1 MPGSGPRS
9 PHENGDH
16 IRVLSFA
23 GVRVEVTVSRRGP
36 AQRLTGRLLPAGGAR
51 VEIRHADHVLTVA
64 ADAHGRFTAA
74 DVPADSV
81 SLRCHLDAPGH
92 PRALVTPWLPI

>member
-1 MPGSGPRS
+1 MPRS
-9 PHENGDH
+9 EPRPAQANGDRT
-16 IRVLSFA
+16 RVLGFA

-36 AQRLTGRLLPAGGAR
+36 AQRLTGRLLPAAGAR
-51 VEIRHADHVLTVA
+51 IEIRHADHVLTVA

-74 DVPADSV
+74 ELPADSV
-81 SLRCHLDAPGH
+81 SLRCHLDAPGR